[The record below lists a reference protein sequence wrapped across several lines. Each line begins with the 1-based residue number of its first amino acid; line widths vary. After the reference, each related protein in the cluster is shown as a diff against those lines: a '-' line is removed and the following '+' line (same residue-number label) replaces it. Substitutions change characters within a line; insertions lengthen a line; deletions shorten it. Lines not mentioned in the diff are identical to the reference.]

1 MAEVFA
7 HYTARRHLNL
17 CYSIV
22 TVYTENTVCPVYTV
36 RIYNRGALV
45 DVVCACICL
54 HCNIAWQYCT
64 KHLTFERLYSVHAK
78 VRLSH
83 YGLVYRDMG
92 G

>member
-1 MAEVFA
+1 MS
-7 HYTARRHLNL
+7 
-17 CYSIV
+17 SI
-22 TVYTENTVCPVYTV
+22 YTV
-36 RIYNRGALV
+36 RVCNRGALV
-45 DVVCACICL
+45 DVLCAIAGGWDGCL

-64 KHLTFERLYSVHAK
+64 FKRLYNVHAK